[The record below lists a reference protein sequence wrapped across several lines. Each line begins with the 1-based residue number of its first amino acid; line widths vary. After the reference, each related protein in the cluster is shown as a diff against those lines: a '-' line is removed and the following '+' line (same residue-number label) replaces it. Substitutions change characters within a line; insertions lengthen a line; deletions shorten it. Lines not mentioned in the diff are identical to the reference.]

1 MVRGSHGGRYGTAR
15 LIVVNS
21 IYGNFVTALSAA
33 SGIVGA
39 IELHV
44 PDRSSGSGRSEQRIK
59 RQQQLGDDQDD
70 DVPFNPQAAA
80 RLRQPEQRF
89 DRTRDDI
96 ELTVDR
102 PTALTQFVDV
112 GET

>member
-1 MVRGSHGGRYGTAR
+1 MRMYHTTLR
-15 LIVVNS
+15 L
-21 IYGNFVTALSAA
+21 L
-33 SGIVGA
+33 
-39 IELHV
+39 
-44 PDRSSGSGRSEQRIK
+44 
-59 RQQQLGDDQDD
+59 
-70 DVPFNPQAAA
+70 